1 MTDLTRTSAVALRR
15 MIGAKQ
21 LSPVEL
27 LDACLARIAE
37 VNGAVNAVVAID
49 EDGARKVAKAA
60 EAAVMKGEGL
70 CRLHGL
76 PIGIKDLSAT
86 KGLRTTRGSP
96 IFADHVPDKDE
107 GLVARLRDNGGVITA
122 KTNTPEFGA
131 GANTTNAV
139 YGPTRNPF
147 DTARIC
153 GGSSGGSGVAL
164 ATGMLPLC
172 HGSDMGGSL
181 RIPAAYSGVVGFRN
195 TPGVVPSETKQQP
208 WSPLGVQGAMA
219 RSVDDCAF
227 MLGAM
232 VGPDTRDPLNRD
244 EDPDGFWPVPPA
256 DLSELRIAVSAD
268 LGFAPVEK
276 AVRETFATAVAPLE
290 KLVAVFDWQEPP
302 LADADDTFELVRA
315 LSFLSSH
322 ADNFA
327 RHRDKLGPNVM
338 ANVEYGMTLSA
349 ADVARGLAQQSA
361 LYQRFLAFMAGYDVL
376 ITPTVGV
383 VPFPVETLYL
393 KEIEGK
399 PTNSYIH
406 WLACTYGITLT
417 AHPAISIPAGLDP
430 TGTPFGLQ
438 VVGQYG
444 DDATLLR
451 IAKALEQALPP
462 RPAPD
467 IAALAK
473 IKHN

>member
-1 MTDLTRTSAVALRR
+1 MTDLTRTSAVTLRR
-15 MIGAKQ
+15 MIGSKQ

-27 LDACLARIAE
+27 LDACLGRIAE

-49 EDGARKVAKAA
+49 EEGARQAAKAA
-60 EAAVMKGEGL
+60 EQAVMDGEDL
-70 CRLHGL
+70 APLHGL
-76 PIGIKDLSAT
+76 PLGIKDLTAT
-86 KGLRTTRGSP
+86 KGLRTTRGSL
-96 IFADHVPDKDE
+96 IHADDIPNADDD
-107 GLVARLRDNGGVITA
+107 LVTRLRDNGGIIAA

-131 GANTTNAV
+131 GANTTNKV
-139 YGPTRNPF
+139 YGPTRNAF

-164 ATGMLPLC
+164 ATGMFPLC

-195 TPGVVPSETKQQP
+195 TPGVVPSETSQA

-227 MLGAM
+227 MLGAL
-232 VGPDTRDPLNRD
+232 VGPDPRDPLNRD
-244 EDPDGFWPVPPA
+244 EDPDSFWPVVPA
-256 DLSELRIAVSAD
+256 DLASLRIAVSAD
-268 LGFAPVEK
+268 LGFAPVETG
-276 AVRETFATAVAPLE
+276 VRETFAKAVAPLE
-290 KLVAVFDWQEPP
+290 KLVAALEWKDPP

-315 LSFLSSH
+315 LSFLGSH
-322 ADNFA
+322 ADKVA
-327 RHRDKLGPNVM
+327 RHRDKLGPNVL
-338 ANVEYGMTLSA
+338 ANVDYGMTLSA
-349 ADVARGLAQQSA
+349 ADVGRGMAQMSA
-361 LYQRFLAFMAGYDVL
+361 LYRRFLAYMTDYDVL

-393 KEIEGK
+393 KEIAGVK
-399 PTNSYIH
+399 ANSYIH

-451 IAKALEQALPP
+451 IAKALEAVLPP
-462 RPAPD
+462 RPEPD

-473 IKHN
+473 IRHG